1 MSLWWQASLEWGW
14 LPVVTK
20 LFGNEP
26 LRPLTAQLVYLG
38 IHIHPPILGGFCF
51 EPHMV
56 GSLSEVYSYW
66 KWPIYSWFS
75 HQKLWFSIVMLVYQ
89 RCIYIYR
96 LVLVSFYESFVKKT
110 AVRLYQLHSSR
121 DLTIILPYPAE
132 AAHCIHFNTQVFLE
146 FIVGR
151 LHTVAGQ
158 VEDTMESWWNWLDN
172 RTVRYS
178 FCNIKTDQ
186 NIISGRKLS
195 RTWNIQW
202 GSWNSIPIGSAEA
215 LQYPAPQPHGKS
227 YGKQVKFRLS
237 HGDWKQQ
244 EWESQEQWLQWANIG
259 NVHNF
264 WGV

>member
-1 MSLWWQASLEWGW
+1 
-14 LPVVTK
+14 
-20 LFGNEP
+20 
-26 LRPLTAQLVYLG
+26 
-38 IHIHPPILGGFCF
+38 
-51 EPHMV
+51 MV

-89 RCIYIYR
+89 RCIYIHIYR

-158 VEDTMESWWNWLDN
+158 VEDNTMESWWNWLDN

-195 RTWNIQW
+195 RTWNILKQQHLGIVTLTNLKHPVRLLEFNSHHSHW
-202 GSWNSIPIGSAEA
+202 IRRGASIPSTAAAWQILWGLEA
-215 LQYPAPQPHGKS
+215 TRMGEPRTMASMSKH
-227 YGKQVKFRLS
+227 
-237 HGDWKQQ
+237 
-244 EWESQEQWLQWANIG
+244 WESSQFLG
-259 NVHNF
+259 
-264 WGV
+264 GVE